1 MSRCFSRLIHFESIL
16 ADFHVIL
23 VDMKSWLGSNF
34 HVCRDEVASFMKA
47 LVVIASS
54 ISRRIVRI
62 VLAA

>member
-23 VDMKSWLGSNF
+23 VESWLGSNF
-34 HVCRDEVASFMKA
+34 HVCRDEVASFMKP

-54 ISRRIVRI
+54 ISRRIV
-62 VLAA
+62 LAAE